1 MILKLIMLSLSL
13 IFSDYLGGY
22 SGSNFRYSTNAR
34 NMSLGGSLMS
44 EYNQGFNSFSNP
56 ALLPMV
62 SKLEIGMSYFPMS
75 LDRFIQTFSISRP
88 LSSKGGASFS
98 IFNSGVKN
106 IDGKDFFNN
115 STGNFSSSEGYL
127 MLSIGSALVD
137 RLKVGLNIKVVF
149 NNINEYS
156 ATGVAGDVGM
166 LYDLS
171 DKLSL
176 SAVLNNIFGKYTWEA
191 LSSESTS
198 FEEDLPKMNSL
209 AIKYDVSSILKKI
222 SVLEDHKYIFFSRL
236 DYIGLNNLN
245 LSRVRSGMELEYADY
260 TFRIGA
266 IQSRGIENFNVKIL
280 LGMGFKNKF
289 FKFDYC
295 VDFGEE
301 QEGLS
306 NLFSISFIR

>member
-1 MILKLIMLSLSL
+1 MILKLIILSLSL

-75 LDRFIQTFSISRP
+75 LDRFVQTFSISRP

-98 IFNSGVKN
+98 IFNSGVTN
-106 IDGKDFFNN
+106 IEGKDLYNN
-115 STGNFSSSEGYL
+115 STGNFDSSEGYL

-137 RLKVGLNIKVVF
+137 RLNI
-149 NNINEYS
+149 
-156 ATGVAGDVGM
+156 
-166 LYDLS
+166 
-171 DKLSL
+171 
-176 SAVLNNIFGKYTWEA
+176 VLNNIFGKYAWEG
-191 LSSESTS
+191 LSSESAS
-198 FEEDLPKMNSL
+198 FDEDLPNMNSI
-209 AIKYDVSSILKKI
+209 AIKYDISSFLK
-222 SVLEDHKYIFFSRL
+222 SVPITGMSLFSRI
-236 DYIGLNNLN
+236 DFMDINNIN
-245 LSRVRSGMELEYADY
+245 LSRLRSGVELGYADY
-260 TFRIGA
+260 SFRLGL
-266 IQSRGIENFNVKIL
+266 IQNRGIGDFNAKIL

-295 VDFGEE
+295 IDFGKEH
-301 QEGLS
+301 EGLS